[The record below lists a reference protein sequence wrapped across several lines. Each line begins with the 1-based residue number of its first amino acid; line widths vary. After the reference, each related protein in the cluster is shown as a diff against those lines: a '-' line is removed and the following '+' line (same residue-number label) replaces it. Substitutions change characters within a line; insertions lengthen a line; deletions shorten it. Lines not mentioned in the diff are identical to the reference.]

1 MKNYKLPVEGMTC
14 ASCVARVEKIIGKF
28 DGVKNVNV
36 NLATETV
43 AFETEKDVDL
53 NKIAEAV
60 KEYGYQLRTDV
71 FKNKEESSKEEE
83 SDGYYTELKK
93 EFYFALAFTV
103 PIFIISMLMGYE
115 FFQKLFPLTKIQ
127 TEKTL
132 FLLTTPV
139 IFISGKRFYTSFW
152 NNLKHFAFDMNSLV
166 AIGTG
171 AAYGYSTIAI
181 LFPELFDAQPHVYFD
196 TSVVII
202 TLILMG
208 KLLEHSSK
216 RKTNTAVRKLLEL
229 QPKTARILIDGQ
241 EQEINI
247 SDLKPGDIVVIRPG
261 EKIPADGVIVNGAS
275 SVDESMITGESIP
288 VEKTTGSKV
297 VGGTINKYGTFNFK
311 VTQTGEKSVLGQ
323 IIQLVENAQAS
334 KPPIQKLVDKI
345 AAVFV
350 PAVIIAAL
358 LTFFGWYIF
367 SSDHSVSRAL
377 INFVAVLIVACPCA
391 LGLATPTAIIV
402 GLGKGASNGIL
413 IKDSESIELA
423 HKISVIIFDKTG
435 TITEGKPSVKDI
447 VNLNNFDKDELLI
460 YTASLEKKSEHPLAK
475 AITDYS
481 TNGNLFEPETFQSL
495 TGFGITGIVNNK
507 TVIVGNLNLMKEFSV
522 ATDEA
527 EKIFD
532 ELSTKGN
539 TIICAAIEGKL
550 AGFIIIEDK
559 IKPEAPEVIA
569 RLKKMNIKTVLL
581 TGDNKATAENIGAK
595 AGFDE
600 INAEVLPDQKVE
612 TVKKYQSNG
621 EDKIVAMVGDGINDA
636 PALAQA
642 DLSIA
647 IGTGADVAIETAQIT
662 LTGGKLT
669 GVIKAINLSK
679 ATIKTIKQNLF
690 WAFIYNTV
698 LIPLAALGML
708 NPMIAALAMSFSSVS
723 VVTNSLRLKNRKLD

>member
-423 HKISVIIFDKTG
+423 YKISVIIFDKTG

>member
-1 MKNYKLPVEGMTC
+1 MTC

>member
-1 MKNYKLPVEGMTC
+1 MTC
-14 ASCVARVEKIIGKF
+14 ASCVTRVEKIIGKF
-28 DGVKNVNV
+28 NGVKNVNV
-36 NLATETV
+36 NLATESV
-43 AFETEKDVDL
+43 SFETEKDIDI

-71 FKNKEESSKEEE
+71 LQNKEDASKEEE
-83 SDGYYTELKK
+83 TENYYSELKK
-93 EFYFALAFTV
+93 EFYFALAFTIPV
-103 PIFIISMLMGYE
+103 FIISMLTGYD
-115 FFQKLFPLTKIQ
+115 FFQTLFPLTQ
-127 TEKTL
+127 TQIEKVL

-152 NNLKHFAFDMNSLV
+152 NNIKHFAFDMNSLV

-181 LFPELFDAQPHVYFD
+181 LFPELFDVQPHVYFD

-527 EKIFD
+527 EKIFN

-539 TIICAAIEGKL
+539 TILCTAIEGKL

-581 TGDNKATAENIGAK
+581 TGDNRATAENIGAM

>member
-1 MKNYKLPVEGMTC
+1 
-14 ASCVARVEKIIGKF
+14 
-28 DGVKNVNV
+28 
-36 NLATETV
+36 
-43 AFETEKDVDL
+43 
-53 NKIAEAV
+53 
-60 KEYGYQLRTDV
+60 
-71 FKNKEESSKEEE
+71 
-83 SDGYYTELKK
+83 
-93 EFYFALAFTV
+93 
-103 PIFIISMLMGYE
+103 
-115 FFQKLFPLTKIQ
+115 
-127 TEKTL
+127 
-132 FLLTTPV
+132 
-139 IFISGKRFYTSFW
+139 
-152 NNLKHFAFDMNSLV
+152 
-166 AIGTG
+166 
-171 AAYGYSTIAI
+171 
-181 LFPELFDAQPHVYFD
+181 
-196 TSVVII
+196 
-202 TLILMG
+202 MG